1 MSKPEAL
8 VILTPGFPANVND
21 TTWVPPMQGFVRTLK
36 QHNPNLHIIVISFQ
50 YPLKAS
56 TYNWHGVEVIAI
68 AGKGRG
74 QLFRLITWQRAWQAL
89 KKVKGKYKLLG
100 LLSFWMGEC
109 SFMGNR
115 FAKKHGLPHYSW
127 LLGQDAKAGNNYVNR
142 IKPDGS
148 SVIAISDFLAKEF
161 RLNYGIQPAH
171 VIPTGIDVTLFGAGA
186 ANRDIDIMGA
196 GSLIPLKQYDLFVK
210 VIKSLVTEFPGL
222 KTVICGN
229 GPEMDNLKKQI
240 SKLGLEHN
248 IELKGE
254 SPHPEVLAMMQRSK
268 IFLHTSCYEGYSTV
282 LSEALY
288 AGCEVLSLV
297 NGMNTRPPQHHV
309 PDNAEDLPS
318 IIKTLLNDKELKH
331 EPVLIYTTGEIAARV
346 TGLFIH

>member
-8 VILTPGFPANVND
+8 VILTPGFPAHVND

-50 YPLKAS
+50 YPLTAS

-74 QLFRLITWQRAWQAL
+74 KLFRLITWQRVWQAL
-89 KKVKGKYKLLG
+89 KKANEKYKLLG

-115 FAKKHGLPHYSW
+115 FAKKYGLPHYSW

-186 ANRDIDIMGA
+186 AKRDIDIMGA

-229 GPEMDNLKKQI
+229 GPEMNNLKKQI
-240 SKLGLEHN
+240 SRLGLENN

-297 NGMNTRPPQHHV
+297 NGMNTRPRQHHV
-309 PDNAEDLPS
+309 PDNAEDLPF

-331 EPVLIYTTGEIAARV
+331 EPVLVYTTQEIAARV
-346 TGLFIH
+346 TSLFIH